1 MAIAHDGAI
10 AVGRA
15 HRETIPNGVADQATT
30 VSTTTTVSV
39 VLPAKNE
46 SRNIEWVLRRIPD
59 TVDQI
64 VLVDGLSHDETIAVA
79 QMVKPDLCVVHED
92 RRGKGV
98 ALRSGFAA
106 ATGDV
111 VVMLDAD
118 GSMDPQEIERF
129 VEPLLRGYDLAKG
142 SRFMRGGGSSDITA
156 VRSMGNRLLL
166 MATNVMF
173 GTSYT
178 DLCYGYVA
186 FRRSALGRLNLTAT
200 GFDIEAELV
209 AQATRAGLKVA
220 EVPSFESPRRFGTSN
235 LRAVRDGWKILRRL
249 VAERYA
255 PIAGAPEPRPEP
267 ALELTDLGQLVA
279 PVVAAEPLPE
289 PAELA

>member
-1 MAIAHDGAI
+1 MAIAQDGAV
-10 AVGRA
+10 AVGRT
-15 HRETIPNGVADQATT
+15 HRGTAGNRLAADNGAVAASTT
-30 VSTTTTVSV
+30 VTV

-46 SRNIEWVLRRIPD
+46 SRNIEWVLRHIPD

-64 VLVDGLSHDETIAVA
+64 VLVDGLSHDETIAIA
-79 QMVKPDLCVVHED
+79 QMVQPDVRVVHEE
-92 RRGKGV
+92 RRGKGI

-106 ATGDV
+106 ATGDI

-129 VEPLLRGYDLAKG
+129 VEPLTRGYDMAKG
-142 SRFMRGGGSSDITA
+142 SRFMAGGGSSDITT
-156 VRSMGNRLLL
+156 VRSIGNRLLL
-166 MATNVMF
+166 FATNLMY
-173 GTSYT
+173 GTAYT

-186 FRRSALGRLNLTAT
+186 FRRSALTRMNLTAT
-200 GFDIEAELV
+200 GFDIEAQLV

-235 LRAVRDGWKILRRL
+235 LHAIRDGIKILRRL
-249 VAERYA
+249 LSERFAAVAAVE
-255 PIAGAPEPRPEP
+255 PHPELP
-267 ALELTDLGQLVA
+267 DLGQLVA